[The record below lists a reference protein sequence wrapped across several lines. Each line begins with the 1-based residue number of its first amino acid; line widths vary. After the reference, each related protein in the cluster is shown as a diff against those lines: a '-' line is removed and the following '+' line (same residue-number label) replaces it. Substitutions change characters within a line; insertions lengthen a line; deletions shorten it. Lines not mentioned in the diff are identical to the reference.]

1 MQELEFQ
8 SLACR
13 PYLKA
18 KMVTFLN
25 ELLLPGQVSALQR
38 KAASEV
44 HISQKLFLG
53 SRWAVVI
60 KALLWFEKE

>member
-8 SLACR
+8 SSAFC

-25 ELLLPGQVSALQR
+25 ELLLPGQVSVLQR
-38 KAASEV
+38 KTASEV
-44 HISQKLFLG
+44 HIAQKLFPG

-60 KALLWFEKE
+60 KALLWFEKK